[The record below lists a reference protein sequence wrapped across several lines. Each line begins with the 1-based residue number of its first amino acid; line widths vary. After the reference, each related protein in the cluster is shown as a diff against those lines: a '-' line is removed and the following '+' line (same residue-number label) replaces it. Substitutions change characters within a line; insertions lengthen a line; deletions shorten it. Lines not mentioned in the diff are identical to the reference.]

1 MKVWIYNMLSERFS
15 PIGHDLYS
23 TCHTYSKPCPRGMK
37 TTTADEN
44 YLNLNPSCENGTLD
58 LKRRCTPDCIFAPHF
73 PSNDPLKFAIL
84 HKVLGA
90 CNVSKI
96 LIQVPIE
103 LHKNTVNMLT
113 FVADARLRNPVYG
126 CFGAF
131 VLLQRKMTELQHDL
145 AIARSHSS
153 IRCCPELHAFQLQS
167 SKLQSGVTRA

>member
-1 MKVWIYNMLSERFS
+1 MDHQLHYEFDPFPDDAENNTKHNYQVFSFFRQNPDQPEAYRAEIYT
-15 PIGHDLYS
+15 GH
-23 TCHTYSKPCPRGMK
+23 
-37 TTTADEN
+37 
-44 YLNLNPSCENGTLD
+44 TL
-58 LKRRCTPDCIFAPHF
+58 LVRP
-73 PSNDPLKFAIL
+73 
-84 HKVLGA
+84 VLGA